1 MKSGLPLTKN
11 VTEPLAKHVIIP
23 LLLIAVSMA
32 DVRIDQKVISLGTRT
47 LIVSNKEMEDFF
59 GILLGINGIY
69 IEGTREKFPF
79 LF

>member
-1 MKSGLPLTKN
+1 MKADLALTKN
-11 VTEPLAKHVIIP
+11 VIEPLAKHLIKL

-32 DVRIDQKVISLGTRT
+32 DARTNRKVISLGTT
-47 LIVSNKEMEDFF
+47 KLIIWSKKNEDFF
-59 GILLGINGIY
+59 GILLGISGIY